1 MIIHLIS
8 GPRNV
13 STALM
18 YSFAQRPDT
27 KVMDE
32 PFYAVY
38 LKLTGLNHPGREQV
52 LQTLNQD
59 PREVFKLI
67 RQQEQQYG
75 NVFVKNMG
83 HHLQGFDYQ
92 PIKNYQNVF
101 LIREPEQMLYSYAKV
116 REQPTLNDIGLKQ
129 QAEIFAWLQAEGLSP
144 LVLDG
149 NELRKNPEKVLM
161 ELCKR
166 LHLPFTKAMLSWPAG
181 SRAEDGCWA
190 PYWYANVHQSTGF
203 MPPEEAATIT
213 LSNKLEEIKEAS
225 LPYYNSLKKHAILA

>member
-8 GPRNV
+8 GPRNI

-27 KVMDE
+27 QVMDE

-52 LQTLNQD
+52 LQTLDQD
-59 PREVFKLI
+59 PRRVFKLI
-67 RQQEQQYG
+67 HQQEQQHG

-92 PIKNYQNVF
+92 QIKNYQNIF
-101 LIREPEQMLYSYAKV
+101 LIREPSQMLYSYAKV

-129 QAEIFAWLQAEGLSP
+129 QAEIFRWLQAEGEQP

-149 NELRKNPEKVLM
+149 NELRKNPAKVLN
-161 ELCKR
+161 ELCTR
-166 LHLPFTKAMLSWPAG
+166 LQLPFTHSMLSWPAG
-181 SRAEDGCWA
+181 PRAKDGCWA

-203 MPPEEAATIT
+203 RPTDDLVPILPENLEA
-213 LSNKLEEIKEAS
+213 IKEAS
-225 LPYYNSLKKHAILA
+225 VPYYNFLKKHAILA

>member
-1 MIIHLIS
+1 MVIHLIS

-27 KVMDE
+27 QVMDE

-38 LKLTGLNHPGREQV
+38 LKITGLRHPGREQV
-52 LQTLNQD
+52 LQSLSQD
-59 PREVFKLI
+59 PNQVFNLI
-67 RQQEQQYG
+67 NKQELSAG

-92 PIKNYQNVF
+92 KITNYQNVF
-101 LIREPEQMLYSYAKV
+101 LIREPGQMLYSYAKV
-116 REQPTLNDIGLKQ
+116 REKPTLNDIGLKH
-129 QAEIFAWLQAEGLSP
+129 QAELFSWLQSQGQQP

-149 NELRKNPEKVLM
+149 NELRQNPRKILAA
-161 ELCKR
+161 LCAR
-166 LHLPFTKAMLSWPAG
+166 LHLPFTESMLHWEPG
-181 SRAEDGCWA
+181 PRAEDGCWA

-203 MPPEEAATIT
+203 LPPDTTENQ
-213 LSNKLEEIKEAS
+213 LPRDLEEIKQAS
-225 LPYYNSLKKHAILA
+225 LPYYQFLKKHAISA